1 MSDNRILTQ
10 EEIQALVNGGLSEED
25 EGGTGNGN
33 DREKVNNT
41 NVPGIELYGSVQ
53 PEERGRGKEPRS
65 HPGANLDLV
74 LDMPLEISVILGS
87 RKIDIKSLLEVS
99 SGTLIELQKKL
110 GDSVEIY
117 TNGKLLARGEIVSMD
132 ENFGVRIKEIVKPV
146 ERLRALKS
154 Q

>member
-25 EGGTGNGN
+25 EGGTSNGGQGKK
-33 DREKVNNT
+33 DSSAIVPET
-41 NVPGIELYGSVQ
+41 NLYRSVQ
-53 PEERGRGKEPRS
+53 TEERKNGKT
-65 HPGANLDLV
+65 GANLELV